1 MLRRETVDTF
11 GGTSSAG
18 WRCCCEWSGANPVT
32 KDRHEQD
39 RRGTNKRA
47 AVVVVEAKERK
58 LFLVVRANMVAS
70 VFVVGSKKDRA
81 GESVVCLSVY
91 PFVHESDVCDVEGSS
106 GVHNNRR
113 AMIVAEAPV
122 VSLLLCPN
130 AQMLHDHP

>member
-11 GGTSSAG
+11 GGTTSVG

-39 RRGTNKRA
+39 RQGTNKWA

-70 VFVVGSKKDRA
+70 VFVVLDRKKIVPV
-81 GESVVCLSVY
+81 SQSSVCLSVY
-91 PFVHESDVCDVEGSS
+91 PFVHEYDVCDVKGSAA
-106 GVHNNRR
+106 V
-113 AMIVAEAPV
+113 
-122 VSLLLCPN
+122 CTTTD
-130 AQMLHDHP
+130 AQ